1 MNGLMYKKNEWLQNE
16 NSYAISG
23 IFFIMYKVIFE
34 IAYIIVHNIYY
45 VNESAVY
52 GLEFNAFKYLFS
64 YIILYICITF
74 LPKRLNK
81 FSSLI
86 SNLLLCFIMIP
97 ILSVYALNDQS
108 TICTLM
114 LSFGFIIQCLIIT
127 HATDM
132 KLKKIVN
139 ANGLV
144 YVVLYGIIAILFSYF
159 LVTKGLPTFTA
170 FNINNVYDL
179 RSTIDLNKY
188 IAYLFALQIYV
199 VGPFLIC
206 DSLNKKKYINLIIIS
221 IIQTCFYL
229 WTGHKV
235 IIFYMATVVM
245 IYIIS
250 KIKRTEKI
258 IIITLFMII
267 ILCISYALLASLN
280 KSLNLPL
287 SLLVRRAMILPAQ
300 LKFDYFDFFSSY
312 PKLGL
317 TGIFPTW
324 IVDIQNPYPSVGF
337 TYLIGDLYYHS
348 PQMNANTGY
357 FIEGFARFG
366 YMGAYI
372 VFILMGFIIKLFDA
386 FVEKVGQT
394 IIYPL
399 CLYFFLAFNDGFL
412 IDELFIKGK
421 IFFMVMI
428 LILFDF
434 KQNRNFLKEKEKNKC
449 QMYSQYQI

>member
-1 MNGLMYKKNEWLQNE
+1 VTD
-16 NSYAISG
+16 G
-23 IFFIMYKVIFE
+23 IPT
-34 IAYIIVHNIYY
+34 
-45 VNESAVY
+45 
-52 GLEFNAFKYLFS
+52 L
-64 YIILYICITF
+64 T
-74 LPKRLNK
+74 
-81 FSSLI
+81 
-86 SNLLLCFIMIP
+86 
-97 ILSVYALNDQS
+97 AL
-108 TICTLM
+108 
-114 LSFGFIIQCLIIT
+114 
-127 HATDM
+127 
-132 KLKKIVN
+132 
-139 ANGLV
+139 
-144 YVVLYGIIAILFSYF
+144 
-159 LVTKGLPTFTA
+159 
-170 FNINNVYDL
+170 NINNVYDL

-188 IAYLFALQIYV
+188 ISYLFALQIYV
-199 VGPFLIC
+199 IGPFLIC
-206 DSLNKKKYINLIIIS
+206 DNLNRKKYIRLIIIS
-221 IIQTCFYL
+221 IIQTFFYL

-235 IIFYMATVVM
+235 IIFYMVTVFM

-250 KIKRTEKI
+250 KIKKTEKI
-258 IIITLFMII
+258 ILMTLLII
-267 ILCISYALLASLN
+267 IISCIFCTLLVSLN
-280 KSLNLPL
+280 KSFNLPL

-366 YMGAYI
+366 YMGCFL

-386 FVEKVGQT
+386 FAEKAGQT

-434 KQNRNFLKEKEKNKC
+434 KHSYNFFKEKGKKKC